1 MFDVVLKLFQISH
14 WALPA
19 FPKIISVHGY
29 LFSNYFQHVTFGALA
44 VSAQDTCNNCTLS
57 LSRGRGEATT
67 RVTGSIVG
75 ANLMKLHR
83 VVKSA
88 RETACCYCHKIECL
102 HAKWQDHISRH
113 FQCFV
118 ESWAEK
124 VNSFGE
130 TGYNNYSYCDG
141 KEIRNHFLQL
151 YVSIYY
157 TSNLAMLWFLLNYSS
172 FPLSTKISEIYRVS
186 FVE

>member
-1 MFDVVLKLFQISH
+1 MFDVVLKLFQISSSTIGIEH
-14 WALPA
+14 YRLSQKLFQFMAIFFQTIFNTSHLEHLLSVLRTRA
-19 FPKIISVHGY
+19 IIARFRFLGVE
-29 LFSNYFQHVTFGALA
+29 
-44 VSAQDTCNNCTLS
+44 
-57 LSRGRGEATT
+57 GRGEATT
-67 RVTGSIVG
+67 RVTSIVG

-102 HAKWQDHISRH
+102 HAKWQEHVSRH

-124 VNSFGE
+124 ANSFGE

-157 TSNLAMLWFLLNYSS
+157 TSNLAML
-172 FPLSTKISEIYRVS
+172 
-186 FVE
+186 